1 MIRAATSAAI
11 SPTTRSA
18 APSSAVM
25 SAATPTASVES
36 TASTTTAVEAAP
48 TTPTSVTTATTLRE
62 RSWRAKQRHRSDC
75 AKQNLKECGPVH
87 GCNLHP
93 TTTQEVRAA

>member
-11 SPTTRSA
+11 GPTTRSA
-18 APSSAVM
+18 TPTSPVM
-25 SAATPTASVES
+25 SAATPTVEP

-48 TTPTSVTTATTLRE
+48 ATPTTVTTATMLPE
-62 RSWRAKQRHRSDC
+62 RGWRANQCHASDC

-93 TTTQEVRAA
+93 TTIQEVRAA